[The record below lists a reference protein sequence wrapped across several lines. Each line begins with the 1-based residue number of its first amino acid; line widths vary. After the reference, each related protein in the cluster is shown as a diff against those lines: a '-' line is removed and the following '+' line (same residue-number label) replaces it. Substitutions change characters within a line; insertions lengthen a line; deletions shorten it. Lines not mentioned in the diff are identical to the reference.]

1 MLERVSREEEVD
13 PLRVTLP
20 PLRVQNREIKVGGR
34 GGRGGRYG
42 GGNFG
47 ERAGAKE
54 RTVRKDQEMEARKRK
69 EEVKR

>member
-34 GGRGGRYG
+34 GGRNG

-47 ERAGAKE
+47 ERAKE